1 MFRGLKVKNF
11 CFSGDGTKFR
21 KFGLRLY
28 VFMLISEF
36 TSKMRRKHEPI
47 YRKSKPNWVWILY
60 ETQIEVYPCKRWF
73 NEIFLSSFFLF
84 ILHHSWIYFCKS
96 KQLTSSH
103 RFIMVQYID
112 AFCVKE
118 SRTAHIV
125 CCRALQWR
133 SYVTWW
139 RMSNCSGPPP
149 TKNTRPSKL
158 MWIIYLI
165 TWWITHRKS
174 ESNKSFFLSTSITV
188 DIYELVHSTC
198 YNTVQ

>member
-1 MFRGLKVKNF
+1 MIQLMK
-11 CFSGDGTKFR
+11 
-21 KFGLRLY
+21 
-28 VFMLISEF
+28 I
-36 TSKMRRKHEPI
+36 
-47 YRKSKPNWVWILY
+47 
-60 ETQIEVYPCKRWF
+60 
-73 NEIFLSSFFLF
+73 FFLLFFYLFCTVHGF
-84 ILHHSWIYFCKS
+84 IFVKANNI
-96 KQLTSSH
+96 QAVI
-103 RFIMVQYID
+103 FIMVQYID

-158 MWIIYLI
+158 MWIICLI